1 MTKMFDFNPVDYAEA
16 FARDGYVHIP
26 RGLSSSFYSLL
37 LQQVPDPTNASLM
50 AEFARGDKQQ
60 AKFESLEPEHY
71 DELRDTAAAVC
82 GVDASDL
89 TLSERHIKYYEPGAN
104 PYPLAHKD
112 RFGSEVAV
120 GFSIRVPEGSTLVVY
135 PDHDVSANPFNS
147 TMELRSSFSK
157 DNLPEPGLRTARRV
171 EIQDHPRDVMLFRGS
186 AMWHLREHG
195 AGTTVLYLKLNT
207 YNCDTLAE
215 DPHTDQLRQ
224 RTAAL
229 LASPDPNWA
238 DSFPMV
244 SRRVDYVHRRYDRDW
259 NELFGV
265 VLYNQPHSTIS
276 EAEFNALRLM
286 DGSHTVQEL
295 ATQMD
300 SAGGGSGAETIRR
313 LAQRGL
319 VDLLPYRVAMGRIGH
334 PALANAA

>member
-1 MTKMFDFNPVDYAEA
+1 MFDFNPADYAEA

-37 LQQVPDPTNASLM
+37 QQQAPDPSTASLM

-60 AKFESLEPEHY
+60 AKFEFLELEHY
-71 DELRDTAAAVC
+71 DELREAAATIC
-82 GVDASDL
+82 GVDPSDL
-89 TLSERHIKYYEPGAN
+89 TLSERHIKYYETGAN
-104 PYPLAHKD
+104 PFPLAHKD

-120 GFSIRVPEGSTLVVY
+120 GFSIHVPEGSTLVVF

-147 TMELRSSFSK
+147 TMELRASFSK
-157 DNLPEPGLRTARRV
+157 DNLPEPGLKTARRV

-207 YNCDTLAE
+207 YNCDTLGE
-215 DPHTDQLRQ
+215 DPHTDELQK
-224 RTAAL
+224 RTVAL
-229 LASPDPNWA
+229 LNQSDSEWA

-244 SRRVDYVHRRYDRDW
+244 SRRVDYIHRRYDRDW
-259 NELFGV
+259 NEQFGV
-265 VLYNQPHSTIS
+265 VLYNQPHTTIS

-286 DGSHTVQEL
+286 DGARSAREIAVQL
-295 ATQMD
+295 D
-300 SAGGGSGAETIRR
+300 SNGSRSGTETIRR

-319 VDLLPYRVAMGRIGH
+319 VDLLPHRVAMGRIGH
-334 PALANAA
+334 PALANVA